1 MSQSLQM
8 RFLTVLDS
16 TYKDRSTCERF
27 RKSHYLNRGK
37 NAMAMHSIENKH
49 ASFADKS
56 SAPALVR
63 FSRPHTVFGTMVS
76 VASVSLMA
84 VSAPN
89 VIFFDIFG
97 KAICSALCMNVAIV
111 GLNQV
116 YDKKIDMV
124 NKPYLPLASGEFNA
138 STALFIIAFSVLISV
153 LFGVYSDSTP
163 LICTLVSSLA
173 FGLMYSVDIRMLH
186 WKENP
191 FLATSCILIV
201 RALIVQ
207 IGFYCHALGSGFLG
221 IELRRNLVFS
231 IFFMCIY
238 SVVIALFKDIPDVMG
253 DAQEGIQTLSVR
265 FGISST
271 FKICIL
277 LLTLAYSW

>member
-8 RFLTVLDS
+8 RFVTVLDS
-16 TYKDRSTCERF
+16 TREDRSTLIRE
-27 RKSHYLNRGK
+27 SHYRKRGK
-37 NAMAMHSIENKH
+37 KTMTRHTVGNVT
-49 ASFADKS
+49 ASTAHKS

-63 FSRPHTVFGTMVS
+63 FSRPHTVFGTMIS

-89 VIFFDIFG
+89 VTFFHMFG
-97 KAICSALCMNVAIV
+97 KAVCSALCMNVAIV

-116 YDKKIDMV
+116 YDRKIDMV

-138 STALFIIAFSVLISV
+138 STALFIIAFSVLISM
-153 LFGVYSDSTP
+153 LLGVFSDSAP

-173 FGLMYSVDIRMLH
+173 FGLMYSVDIRKLH
-186 WKENP
+186 WKEHP
-191 FLATSCILIV
+191 FLATGCILIV

-207 IGFYCHALGSGFLG
+207 LGFYCHALGSGFLG
-221 IELRRNLVFS
+221 IELKRNLIFS

-238 SVVIALFKDIPDVMG
+238 SIVIALFKVYFCLIG
-253 DAQEGIQTLSVR
+253 
-265 FGISST
+265 
-271 FKICIL
+271 
-277 LLTLAYSW
+277 